1 MPVPSNAPAQSVAS
15 TNEPWYI
22 PVQRIIA
29 ESNVEL
35 LNAEAEE
42 LEGDCITLPHD
53 ENEDTPT
60 FSFVV
65 DRNGAEAVRM
75 MECPLD
81 IEQALYLVRR
91 VRDGRMN
98 MVTSL

>member
-1 MPVPSNAPAQSVAS
+1 M
-15 TNEPWYI
+15 
-22 PVQRIIA
+22 
-29 ESNVEL
+29 EL

-42 LEGDCITLPHD
+42 LEGDYITLPND
-53 ENEDTPT
+53 ENEDAPT

-65 DRNGAEAVRM
+65 DRNGAEEVRM

-81 IEQALYLVRR
+81 VEEALCLVRR

-98 MVTSL
+98 MVAAMANDLSVNLSDNNEVLEEDGFIRIF